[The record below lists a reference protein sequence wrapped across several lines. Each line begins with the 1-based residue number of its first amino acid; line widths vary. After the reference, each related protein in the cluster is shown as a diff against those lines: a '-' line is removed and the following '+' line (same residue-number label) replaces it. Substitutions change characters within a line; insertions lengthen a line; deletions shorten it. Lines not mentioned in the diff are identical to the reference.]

1 MAIPIAITGSYFFND
16 IELTASYARITHMEQ
31 PIGRIINTSSYTDFL
46 GTYEVDVYYSSES
59 FASATNGDMSVSIVE
74 GHMFNYTYKFDEGDP
89 DPVNQVYDNLIASQS
104 AFSNMTKKIYS

>member
-16 IELTASYARITHMEQ
+16 IELTASYARVSHMDQ
-31 PIGRIINTSSYTDFL
+31 PLRVFSGTDFT
-46 GTYEVDVYYSSES
+46 GSYEVEVYYNSSSFEQLKFGSPNVNAVES
-59 FASATNGDMSVSIVE
+59 FVFEYI
-74 GHMFNYTYKFDEGDP
+74 YQFDESDS